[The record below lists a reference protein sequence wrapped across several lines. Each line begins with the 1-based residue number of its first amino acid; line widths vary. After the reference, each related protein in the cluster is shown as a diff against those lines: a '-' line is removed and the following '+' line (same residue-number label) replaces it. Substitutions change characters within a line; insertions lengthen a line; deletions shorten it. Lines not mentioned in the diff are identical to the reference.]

1 MCHRSVTES
10 SEDNFQGLILIQSRR
25 VRTREEPAV
34 KDSERSST
42 PPQHEDVYFT
52 KEVKNDTA
60 IARQD
65 LNKTR
70 SRKKYRQIEKKIN
83 AEKAKTSDV
92 HQKIK
97 IPSQK

>member
-25 VRTREEPAV
+25 VRTREEPAA

-52 KEVKNDTA
+52 KEVKNDRA
-60 IARQD
+60 VGRQD
-65 LNKTR
+65 LNKTG
-70 SRKKYRQIEKKIN
+70 SRKKYRHSQ
-83 AEKAKTSDV
+83 DV
-92 HQKIK
+92 DRTEN
-97 IPSQK
+97 